1 MVFLKQPLWAI
12 EELHI
17 PLETCDVSQFAFAA
31 FSGVA
36 AGHKVNSSW
45 GRVRVMRNKHGHE
58 RLKLTL
64 SPQFHATDTVCH
76 SMSIVIVS
84 PSHRMIIYMSVSC
97 RSFQLHLALATAAD
111 INKG

>member
-45 GRVRVMRNKHGHE
+45 GRVHVMRNKQSHE
-58 RLKLTL
+58 RLKPTL
-64 SPQFHATDTVCH
+64 SPQFHATDPVYH
-76 SMSIVIVS
+76 SRSVVIVS
-84 PSHRMIIYMSVSC
+84 PSQRII
-97 RSFQLHLALATAAD
+97 
-111 INKG
+111 I